1 MCVLKTPCLF
11 INDTVYHVINYCN
24 FHVAYLIMMNKFKA
38 TRLLRKLWYLYFLWM
53 PKITKDFLVKV
64 DRFFGTPCII
74 TTNVCIWCLLTLS
87 IRTCNKVTYSD
98 TVLLV
103 ELCTYKIIN
112 TYTKC
117 KNSYAASNCDFTC
130 TKQQQESVTNKFLQW
145 KKSD

>member
-74 TTNVCIWCLLTLS
+74 TTNVYIWCLLTLS

-103 ELCTYKIIN
+103 ELCTYKIIHI
-112 TYTKC
+112 YKMQKFIC
-117 KNSYAASNCDFTC
+117 SKQLWFHLHKAATRIWLINFCN
-130 TKQQQESVTNKFLQW
+130 E